1 MCSGYYLM
9 NIPALLNRSNI
20 GCGIIPSTK
29 VAVAVAATVMVV
41 KIEGM
46 ATDAVFSLGAEKN
59 MTTITRT

>member
-1 MCSGYYLM
+1 M